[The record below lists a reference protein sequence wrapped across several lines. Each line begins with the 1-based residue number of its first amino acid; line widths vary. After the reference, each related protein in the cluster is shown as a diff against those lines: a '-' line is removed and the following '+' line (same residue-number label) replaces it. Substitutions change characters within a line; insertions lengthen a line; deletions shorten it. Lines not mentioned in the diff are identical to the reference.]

1 MTKKI
6 IIVLF
11 VFLSIGYFGYLG
23 HLMLLNNIEVT
34 LPFSLKKLY
43 LFHAGFSTLVGINI
57 ILISKIKKVLE
68 QIGFIYL
75 GSLFIKIMLFIA
87 AFYPTITSE
96 EKSSLIIKLSILI
109 PTFLFL
115 LIELLFVVKFLKRK
129 L

>member
-23 HLMLLNNIEVT
+23 HLMLLNNIKVN

-75 GSLFIKIMLFIA
+75 GSLLIKILLFIA

-96 EKSSLIIKLSILI
+96 EKRSLIIKLSILI

-115 LIELLFVVKFLKRK
+115 LIELLFIVKLLKK
-129 L
+129 NK

>member
-75 GSLFIKIMLFIA
+75 GSLLIKIMLFIA

-115 LIELLFVVKFLKRK
+115 LIELLFVVKLLKK
-129 L
+129 NT